1 MTLHWENIPIDRL
14 QKILTKTPK
23 LEIKLEPFKIRGEDK
38 PFQIIFM
45 FYADRNSWEDYRGQ
59 GIWGKSRPNKSV
71 VSNNYIS
78 ASKFRGS
85 EEPERFHCYRK

>member
-14 QKILTKTPK
+14 RKILTKTPK

-45 FYADRNSWEDYRGQ
+45 FYADRNSWGDNMGQ
-59 GIWGKSRPNKSV
+59 GILAKARPNKSF
-71 VSNNYIS
+71 VSKNYIS
-78 ASKFRGS
+78 ASKLRGS
-85 EEPERFHCYRK
+85 EEPERIL